1 MVALLALHAVAGV
14 VALSGARRLGRWVLV
29 LGGVAPAATVVWAAT
44 KAGAVLDGG
53 TVVQSVEWVPELDL
67 GIDLRLDAFSLL
79 MVVLV
84 SGIGTLVFAYAWSYF
99 GRAEKVGRV
108 AGLLTLFAGAMLG
121 VVLADNLLLLY
132 VCWEL
137 TSITSYLLIGVDDAE
152 PRARAAALHAL
163 LVTSLGGLAM
173 LAGLVVLGQQA
184 GTFRI
189 GALLADPPSGTVV
202 AVALVLVLVGAFT
215 KSAQYPFHSW
225 LPEAMVAPTPISA
238 YLHSAAMVKAGVY
251 LVALLAPAFA
261 TEGVWRPLVVVV
273 GLTSMVAG
281 GLRALR
287 PFDLK
292 QLLAFGTISQ
302 LGFLMV
308 LVGVGLPE
316 ATAAGCALLLAHG
329 LFKASLFMVVG
340 IVDHETHTRDVRELP
355 LLGRGWGVARA
366 AAVLSAASMAAV
378 PPLAG
383 FIAKEK
389 AYEAFLH
396 GGTGE
401 RLILVGIVAGSVLT
415 VAYSLRLVAAVVRP
429 DAVAP
434 VPASTPRRVLA
445 MGPAIAF
452 VAPAALLAGLSLLLG
467 LDPALWTT
475 LVDQAAQTLDP
486 SSGAALK
493 LWPGVNTALLLS
505 ALTLALGVGLF
516 AARRAIERAQARVA
530 PRTTGAAVYERTV
543 TRVLDGAADVTAA
556 VQSGSLPIYVAI
568 TLTTAAVVPAVGML
582 SGVWWPG
589 WPELVGHAANLPI
602 AGALVVGALAATLAT
617 RRFVAALFLGAVGYG
632 MTIFFVVHGAPDLAL
647 TQFAVETLTVV
658 AFLLVLRRLPDR
670 FEQRAPAVGPA
681 VRLAVSA
688 AVGAFVVLM
697 AIGAAGS
704 RTEPS
709 VSTTMSERAL
719 PDGDGR
725 NVVNVILVDIRGMDT
740 LGEVT
745 VLVAAGIGIVALAR
759 VGERP
764 RDPAGPRR
772 RRRSGRPDEPAE
784 VEGPAG
790 PAGQAVA
797 S

>member
-1 MVALLALHAVAGV
+1 MLALLALHGIAGV
-14 VALSGARRLGRWVLV
+14 VALSGARRLGRWALV
-29 LGGVAPAATVVWAAT
+29 LGAVAPAVTVAWAAT
-44 KAGAVLDGG
+44 QAGTVLDGG
-53 TVVQSVEWVPELDL
+53 TVVQSVTWVPELDL
-67 GIDLRLDAFSLL
+67 GIDLRFDAFALL
-79 MVVLV
+79 MVLLV

-99 GRAEKVGRV
+99 GTTEKVGRA

-137 TSITSYLLIGVDDAE
+137 TSVTSYLLIGVDDAE

-173 LAGLVVLGQQA
+173 LAGLVLLGQQG

-202 AVALVLVLVGAFT
+202 AVALVLVLLGAFT

-261 TEGVWRPLVVVV
+261 TQGVWRPLVVVV

-302 LGFLMV
+302 LGFLIV
-308 LVGVGLPE
+308 LLGVGRPE

-340 IVDHETHTRDVRELP
+340 VVDHETHTRDVRELP
-355 LLGRGWGVARA
+355 LLGPGWGLARTT
-366 AAVLSAASMAAV
+366 AVLSAASMAAV

-401 RLILVGIVAGSVLT
+401 RLVLVGIVVGSVLT
-415 VAYSLRLVAAVVRP
+415 VAYSLRLVAALVRP

-434 VPASTPRRVLA
+434 AATPRRVLET
-445 MGPAIAF
+445 GPAVAF

-475 LVDQAAQTLDP
+475 LVDQAALALDP
-486 SSGAALK
+486 ASGAALK
-493 LWPGVNTALLLS
+493 LWPGLNTALLLS
-505 ALTLALGVGLF
+505 ALTLALGVAVF
-516 AARRAIERAQARVA
+516 VARARVARAQSRLA
-530 PRTTGAAVYERTV
+530 PRTTGALVYEGIV
-543 TRVLDGAADVTAA
+543 TRVLDRAADVTAA

-568 TLTTAAVVPAVGML
+568 TLTTAAVVPTVGML
-582 SGVWWPG
+582 TGEWWPG

-617 RRFVAALFLGAVGYG
+617 RRFAAALFLGAVGYA
-632 MTIFFVVHGAPDLAL
+632 MTLFFVVHGAPDLAL

-670 FEQRAPAVGPA
+670 FERRAPAVGTG

-697 AIGAAGS
+697 AIGTAGS

-725 NVVNVILVDIRGMDT
+725 NVVNVILVDIRGLDT

-764 RDPAGPRR
+764 RELRRPRP
-772 RRRSGRPDEPAE
+772 RRSGRGGSDVPADGLDQ
-784 VEGPAG
+784 VVGP
-790 PAGQAVA
+790 
-797 S
+797 